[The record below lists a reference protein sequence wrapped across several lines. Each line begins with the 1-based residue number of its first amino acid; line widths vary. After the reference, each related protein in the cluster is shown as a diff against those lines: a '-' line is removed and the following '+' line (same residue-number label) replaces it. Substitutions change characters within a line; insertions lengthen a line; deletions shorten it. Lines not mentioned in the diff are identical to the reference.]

1 MSQAQRQQADMQ
13 QAAARVLARADEL
26 AAISETP
33 DALTRVYLSPH
44 SILRLTSGRRCG

>member
-26 AAISETP
+26 AAISETS
-33 DALTRVYLSPH
+33 DALTRVYLSPQH
-44 SILRLTSGRRCG
+44 LAEIGRAHV